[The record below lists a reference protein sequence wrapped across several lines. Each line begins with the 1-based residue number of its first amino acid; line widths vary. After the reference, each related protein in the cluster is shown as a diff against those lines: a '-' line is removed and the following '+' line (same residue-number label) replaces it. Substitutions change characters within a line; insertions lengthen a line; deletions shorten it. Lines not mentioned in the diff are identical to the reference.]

1 MIRIQNLRRTLAGQ
15 HVLRGIDLVIDTGET
30 VALVGPSGTGKS
42 ILLRHIIGLMIPDGG
57 DVLIDGRSIVRAG
70 YNELRRLRRRMG
82 YVFQDGALLDAVD
95 VAGNLRLA
103 LDDAECAR
111 NPLHEPTRVAYALR
125 MVNLDKRVLKRLPAE
140 LSGGMRKRVGVA
152 RAILNSPD
160 IMLYDEPTT
169 GLDPQNVAA
178 VNELIVRTR
187 DALGATSIVITHD
200 LQGLPYLAD
209 RVAFLRD
216 GTIHFTGTPSKFLE
230 SNDPAVVAF
239 VGNGPVSPRKEASWP
254 TISAVAS
261 QAGSAA

>member
-1 MIRIQNLRRTLAGQ
+1 MIRIENVRRVLAGQ
-15 HVLRGIDLVIDTGET
+15 HVLRGIDLEIATGET

-42 ILLRHIIGLMIPDGG
+42 ILLRHVVGLMLPDAG
-57 DVLIDGRSIVRAG
+57 DILIDGRSIVRAG
-70 YNELRRLRRRMG
+70 YNELRALRRRMG
-82 YVFQDGALLDAVD
+82 YVFQDGALLDALD

-103 LDDAECAR
+103 LNDAECAR

-125 MVNLDKRVLKRLPAE
+125 MVNLDERILARLPAE

-160 IMLYDEPTT
+160 ILLYDEPTT

-200 LQGLPYLAD
+200 LQGLSYLAD
-209 RVAFLRD
+209 RVAFLLD
-216 GTIHFTGTPSKFLE
+216 GVIRFTGTPSEFLE

-239 VGNGPVSPRKEASWP
+239 VGTGPVSPRREVTWP
-254 TISAVAS
+254 TTSAVAS
-261 QAGSAA
+261 